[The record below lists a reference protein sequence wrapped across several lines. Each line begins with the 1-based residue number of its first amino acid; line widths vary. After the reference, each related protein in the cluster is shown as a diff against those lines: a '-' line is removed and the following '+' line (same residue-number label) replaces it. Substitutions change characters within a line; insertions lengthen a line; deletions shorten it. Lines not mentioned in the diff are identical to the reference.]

1 MLGLD
6 EGYEGLPGLS
16 ISDFVDRFDDACAA
30 QERVVHVNAG
40 ADGPDTERDA
50 RRKSMMS
57 ALDGAALGVTF
68 GGPLVDPTSFWTWPT
83 ASSTGPASAPCSH
96 CSRWAQTMS
105 GSFGCLLSRG
115 SRS

>member
-1 MLGLD
+1 MERCTVLGLD
-6 EGYEGLPGLS
+6 EGCEGLPGHT

-50 RRKSMMS
+50 QRRSMMS

-68 GGPLVDPTSFWTWPT
+68 GGPLVDAGAGIYPGLICPS
-83 ASSTGPASAPCSH
+83 ARVEERGGRRRSTP
-96 CSRWAQTMS
+96 
-105 GSFGCLLSRG
+105 
-115 SRS
+115 